1 MKDITITKQPANDLV
16 KRYVQILHQGVDLLQ
31 NLTDDVFI
39 YQGESDRGS
48 IGTHFRH
55 TLDFAA
61 NFLNGVDVG
70 KIDYNR
76 RERDINVEQKSDS
89 ATARFKMV
97 ISELNDLPAG
107 IANKQV
113 LVRLET
119 NENADGDAN
128 WCISSVLREL
138 EFLQSHTL
146 HHYAL
151 IVAKLS
157 RLGVKVDK
165 EFGVS
170 PSTLEFWEQE
180 KTRKKSMSANK

>member
-1 MKDITITKQPANDLV
+1 MKDANIGKQSTNYLTQ
-16 KRYVQILHQGVDLLQ
+16 RYIQILKQGIDLLQ
-31 NLTDDVFI
+31 NLDGAI
-39 YQGESDRGS
+39 YTHQSEFDRGS

-55 TLDFAA
+55 TLDFAG
-61 NFLNGVDVG
+61 NFSSGVKIG

-76 RERDINVEQKSDS
+76 RERDINIEQKLNI
-89 ATARFKMV
+89 AVLRLTAV
-97 ISELNDLPAG
+97 VNELNDLPPN
-107 IANKQV
+107 IANKQI

-119 NENADGDAN
+119 VENMSEAD

-151 IVAKLS
+151 IAAKLS
-157 RLGVKVDK
+157 GRGIKVDK

-170 PSTLEFWEQE
+170 PSTLEFWEKE
-180 KTRKKSMSANK
+180 KILKKSMSANK